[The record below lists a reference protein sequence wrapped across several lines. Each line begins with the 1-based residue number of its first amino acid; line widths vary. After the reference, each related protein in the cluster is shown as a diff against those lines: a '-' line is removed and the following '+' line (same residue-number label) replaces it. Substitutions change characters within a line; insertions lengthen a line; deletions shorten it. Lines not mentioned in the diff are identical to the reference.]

1 MSIEEC
7 QVKLINYLKKTDPD
21 KLKFNPQVID
31 IKEDYIIF
39 GMNKHIGRL
48 TIKKTKL

>member
-1 MSIEEC
+1 MSIEEY
-7 QVKLINYLKKTDPD
+7 QVKLINYLRKTDPD

-31 IKEDYIIF
+31 IKDDYIIF

-48 TIKKTKL
+48 TIKKIKI